1 LATLPAGTTV
11 SVWAF
16 GQKMPDAK
24 TAEDTI
30 KELLPPTPLPVAK
43 GALLDPVLA
52 RIRGLEPWDKSPV
65 VRSAIEAKHGLAR
78 APGPFKAVVL
88 ISDAV
93 DTRFTDDP
101 GFIKAKR
108 PLKDVLR

>member
-1 LATLPAGTTV
+1 MRPPVPAPGGTAAPDSPGLYPQAVRVLEQLLATLPAGTTV

-30 KELLPPTPLPVAK
+30 KELLPPTPLPLARAAV
-43 GALLDPVLA
+43 LDPVFT

-65 VRSAIEAKHGLAR
+65 VRSA
-78 APGPFKAVVL
+78 
-88 ISDAV
+88 
-93 DTRFTDDP
+93 
-101 GFIKAKR
+101 
-108 PLKDVLR
+108 